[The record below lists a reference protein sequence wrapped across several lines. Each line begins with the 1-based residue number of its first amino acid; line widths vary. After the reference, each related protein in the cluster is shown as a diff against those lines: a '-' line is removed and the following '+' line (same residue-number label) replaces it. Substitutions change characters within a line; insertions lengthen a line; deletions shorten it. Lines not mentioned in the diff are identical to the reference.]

1 MKRRRSQTRC
11 SNCNREAKP
20 LRRGR
25 CSACDTFLRRFGS
38 ERPYILDGRRERHP
52 GHCGRGPGIGI
63 QELRF
68 SRGPRE

>member
-25 CSACDTFLRRFGS
+25 CSACDTYLRRFGS
-38 ERPYILDGRRERHP
+38 ERAYIIDGRRERHP
-52 GHCGRGPGIGI
+52 GHSGRRPDLGA

-68 SRGPRE
+68 SRGPRS